1 METHKSSLAWL
12 VEAAPSQVD
21 LADPVQQNL
30 LQELADRLIAEGA
43 AGQQLLESAT
53 EEFPLGARVVC
64 KLAQSKAL
72 MSGLPSDFR
81 VSVVFAVYKEGR
93 RLKTRQEDPLGEDF
107 LRQKAAQ
114 LDWLFG
120 TDAGLPNENHKGPHR
135 WKLVVVDDG
144 CPEQSGQK
152 VKLIAQNSGLQECVE
167 VLHLADA
174 IQAGHPVSKPLT
186 TADDSRKGGSVLLGM
201 NEAASDD
208 PHPNH
213 VVIFTDADLSTHLGQ
228 CARLSAP
235 ILLDGKDVCIANR
248 RDGHSV
254 VVKEGHRNQRG
265 RLFIYLWKRLLP
277 LLGEITD
284 TQCGFKAFRAS
295 ALPDLVSDTLE
306 KKFAFDLEL
315 LVRAELRSPGCI
327 ARVPLAWID
336 SEALSTTTDVQ
347 PYLSM
352 LQAVVSFYRHYLP
365 SNAAADRFADFI
377 SGLSEEQWQKLIE
390 VMPQAILEHSP
401 AEMASF
407 DGVSAD
413 ELSAALTASN

>member
-1 METHKSSLAWL
+1 MEKLKSSLAWL
-12 VEAAPSQVD
+12 IEAAPPQVD
-21 LADPVQQNL
+21 LTDPEQQLL
-30 LQELADRLIAEGA
+30 LQELADRLIAEGFA
-43 AGQQLLESAT
+43 DHDWIETAT
-53 EEFPLGARVVC
+53 EGFPLGARVAS
-64 KLAQSKAL
+64 KLAQSKVL
-72 MSGLPSDFR
+72 MAKLPSDFR
-81 VSVVFAVYKEGR
+81 VTVVFAVYQEGR

-114 LDWLFG
+114 LDWLFA
-120 TDAGLPNENHKGPHR
+120 TEAGLTHANQPGPQR
-135 WKLVVVDDG
+135 WKMVVVDDG
-144 CPEQSGQK
+144 CPEYTGQK
-152 VKLIAQNSGLQECVE
+152 VQLIAQNSGLQESVK

-174 IQAGHPVSKPLT
+174 IQAGHAVSRPLT
-186 TADDSRKGGSVLLGM
+186 TPDDSRKGGSVLLGM
-201 NEAASDD
+201 NEAACDD
-208 PHPNH
+208 PGQNH

-228 CARLSAP
+228 CARLAAP

-248 RDGHSV
+248 RDAHSV

-284 TQCGFKAFRAS
+284 TQCGFKAFRA
-295 ALPDLVSDTLE
+295 AAIPDLVHQTLE

-315 LVRAELRSPGCI
+315 LVRAELRNRGCI

-365 SNAAADRFADFI
+365 SNDAADRFADFI
-377 SGLSEEQWQKLIE
+377 SELSEDEWQRLIE
-390 VMPQAILEHSP
+390 VMPQSILEHSP

-413 ELSAALTASN
+413 DLRTALQA

>member
-1 METHKSSLAWL
+1 MEKLKSSLAWL
-12 VEAAPSQVD
+12 IEAAPSQVD
-21 LADPVQQNL
+21 LTDPDQQLL
-30 LQELADRLIAEGA
+30 LQQLADRVIAEEL
-43 AGQQLLESAT
+43 AGHELIEAAT

-72 MSGLPSDFR
+72 MNQMPDDFR

-93 RLKTRQEDPLGEDF
+93 RLKTRLEDPLGEDF

-120 TDAGLPNENHKGPHR
+120 TDAGLPHENHKGPHR
-135 WKLVVVDDG
+135 WEMVVVDDG
-144 CPEQSGQK
+144 CPEHSGQK

-174 IQAGHPVSKPLT
+174 IKANHPVSRPLT
-186 TADDSRKGGSVLLGM
+186 TPDDSRKGGSVLLGM
-201 NEAASDD
+201 DEAASDD
-208 PHPNH
+208 PDPHH

-228 CARLSAP
+228 CARLAAP
-235 ILLDGKDVCIANR
+235 ILLDGKDVSIANR
-248 RDGHSV
+248 RDAHSV

-295 ALPDLVSDTLE
+295 AIPDLVGQTLE

-315 LVRAELRSPGCI
+315 LVRAELRNRGCI

-365 SNAAADRFADFI
+365 SNATADQFADFI
-377 SGLSEEQWQKLIE
+377 SSLSEEEWQRLIE
-390 VMPQAILEHSP
+390 VMPQSILEHSP
-401 AEMASF
+401 AEMATF

-413 ELSAALTASN
+413 ELRTALMA